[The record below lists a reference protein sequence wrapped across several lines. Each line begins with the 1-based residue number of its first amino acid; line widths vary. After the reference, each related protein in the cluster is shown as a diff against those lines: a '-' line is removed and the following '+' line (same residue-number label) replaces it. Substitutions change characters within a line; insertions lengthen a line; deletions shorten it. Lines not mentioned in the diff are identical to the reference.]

1 MKTVRV
7 RLFPCEKSS
16 ERFLL
21 ILPSSSRCPQG
32 VVARLPYNLTSR
44 SGYEGVTFRVP
55 RQGIEVGTTEMR
67 FGGVVILMLLLVVG
81 CGAEQPVSEPAPAP
95 PPSATP
101 TPEVSQGSAVTPQ
114 PTRTPIPA
122 PESIPTPQPTST
134 PSPTVVRNLVVVEV
148 TEDSITLRWE
158 PPVNSDVSL
167 VERYEV
173 ARDVSLFPDE
183 HNFVVETTF
192 TDLGL
197 IDGTVYRY
205 RVRAIGAG
213 GTEGPEV
220 SVEASTLE
228 SPTPEP
234 TESSTPSPA
243 ATGTPRPTYTPIP
256 THTPS
261 PAATRTPQ
269 PTSTPVPPPT
279 LEPTETPVP
288 EPTSTQV
295 PEPTTTRIPDTP
307 GTWYGLV
314 IAPEDRCSPYDSD
327 DYRYSQ
333 SVEARVVEGMGSIIY
348 GPYTGTFF
356 SSMRETDIE
365 HIVARSE
372 AHDSGLCATD
382 AGTRRRFASDLL
394 NLTLASPRVNRHQ
407 KSDNDAAEWLP
418 DMNRCWF
425 ADRVIRVRQG
435 YGLTIDQSEVDAL
448 DAILSGCSSFEMV
461 VASDT
466 GQASPTVTST
476 ATPTTT
482 PTASPTATPP
492 ATSTASPTATP
503 PPSPTS
509 QPSSGVDALT
519 LWDDNGD
526 GRITCAEARNHGI
539 APVRRGHPAYP
550 YMNDGDGDGV
560 VCE

>member
-1 MKTVRV
+1 
-7 RLFPCEKSS
+7 
-16 ERFLL
+16 
-21 ILPSSSRCPQG
+21 
-32 VVARLPYNLTSR
+32 
-44 SGYEGVTFRVP
+44 
-55 RQGIEVGTTEMR
+55 MR
-67 FGGVVILMLLLVVG
+67 FGVVVVLMFLLVVG
-81 CGAEQPVSEPAPAP
+81 CGTEQSGPEPAPKSESLPAAA
-95 PPSATP
+95 SAP
-101 TPEVSQGSAVTPQ
+101 TPGVSQGS
-114 PTRTPIPA
+114 
-122 PESIPTPQPTST
+122 SPTPQPTLTPTLTPESTPTPQPTAT
-134 PSPTVVRNLVVVEV
+134 PSPTIASTHTPVAAPGVVRDLLALDV
-148 TEDSITLRWE
+148 TEDSITLQWE
-158 PPVNSDVSL
+158 PPVNSEVSL

-173 ARDVSLFPDE
+173 TRDVSLFPDE
-183 HNFVVETTF
+183 HNFVAETAF
-192 TDLGL
+192 TDRGL
-197 IDGTVYRY
+197 TEGTVYRY
-205 RVRAIGAG
+205 RVKAIGTG

-234 TESSTPSPA
+234 TETSMPSPA
-243 ATGTPRPTYTPIP
+243 ATGTPRPTYTPVP
-256 THTPS
+256 TPTPS

-269 PTSTPVPPPT
+269 PTSTPVPTPT
-279 LEPTETPVP
+279 LEPTGTPVP

-295 PEPTTTRIPDTP
+295 PEPTATQIPDTP

-314 IAPEDRCSPYDSD
+314 IAPEERCSPYDSN
-327 DYRYSQ
+327 DYRYSR
-333 SVEARVVEGMGSIIY
+333 SVEARIVEGMGGIIY

-356 SSMRETDIE
+356 SSMGETDIE

-394 NLTLASPRVNRHQ
+394 NLTLASPRVNRHR

-425 ADRVIRVRQG
+425 ADRVISVRQE
-435 YGLTIDQSEVDAL
+435 YGLTVDQTEVDAL
-448 DAILSGCSSFEMV
+448 DAILSRCSSFEMV
-461 VASDT
+461 VASGT

-482 PTASPTATPP
+482 PTATLTPTPTATPL
-492 ATSTASPTATP
+492 
-503 PPSPTS
+503 PSPTS
-509 QPSSGVDALT
+509 QPSSGVDALA

-550 YMNDGDGDGV
+550 YMNDRDGDGV